1 MENLIQLTERILQ
14 IPIKASQHAKDVD
27 TFIVY
32 VHYLMA
38 VLFLGWGA
46 YFLFALLRFRKSV
59 HPKADYHGVQSHASS
74 WIEGA
79 VALIEAVLLLGFAI
93 PLWAKVVDQ
102 FPAEKD
108 ATVVH
113 IAAQQFA
120 WNIRYPGAD
129 GVFGKQDMKFVT
141 GENQLGVDPKDPRA
155 KDDIQTL
162 NELHVPVN
170 KPVIVQLTSK
180 DVIHSF
186 KIIAQRVCQDA
197 IPGMSIPVWFKPIM
211 EGKYQINCA
220 QLCGIGH
227 ANMAQG
233 FLFVESQDKFDKWL
247 ADKAKTAGSSATSF
261 E

>member
-14 IPIKASQHAKDVD
+14 IPVKASQHAKDVD

-38 VLFLGWGA
+38 ALFAGWGA
-46 YFLFALLRFRKSV
+46 YFIYALLRFRKSV
-59 HPKADYHGVQSHASS
+59 HPRASYTGVQSHASS

-79 VALIEAVLLLGFAI
+79 VAIIEAVLLLGFAI

-108 ATVVH
+108 STVVR
-113 IAAQQFA
+113 IVAQQFA

-129 GVFGKQDMKFVT
+129 GVFAKQDMKFVT
-141 GENQLGVDPKDPRA
+141 NDNQLGVDLKDPHA

-170 KPVIVQLTSK
+170 KPVLVQLSSK

-197 IPGMSIPVWFKPIM
+197 IPGMSIPVWFKPIK

-220 QLCGIGH
+220 QLCGNGH
-227 ANMAQG
+227 YNMAQG
-233 FLFVESQDKFDKWL
+233 FLTVESQEVFDKWM
-247 ADKAKTAGSSATSF
+247 ADKARSAGTSATSF